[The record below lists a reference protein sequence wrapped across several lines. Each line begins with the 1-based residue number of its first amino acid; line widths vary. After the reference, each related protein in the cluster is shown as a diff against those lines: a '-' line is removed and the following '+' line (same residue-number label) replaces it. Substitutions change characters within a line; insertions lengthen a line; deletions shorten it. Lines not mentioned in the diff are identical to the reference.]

1 MPVCH
6 VRLFAAPEPTLILFV
21 CRVINTKQQA
31 DNTGSDRH
39 KMWNGQASK
48 NKTKGGQGLTIK
60 ILELLMPGDKHIK
73 CFLPHMSHVVFAQIV
88 ASLL

>member
-1 MPVCH
+1 MMPVCH
-6 VRLFAAPEPTLILFV
+6 VRLFAATELTLSLFV

-48 NKTKGGQGLTIK
+48 NKTKGGQGLRYLSFGCLVIN
-60 ILELLMPGDKHIK
+60 ISNVL
-73 CFLPHMSHVVFAQIV
+73 FLT
-88 ASLL
+88 